1 MSTQKPFNPSLV
13 NTYCT
18 FKTANILM
26 KWQIL
31 FKCTFLWRRKEENLP
46 SEKSL
51 GLFLKI
57 AKFEILCKN
66 SPLFNSKNN
75 QFLKHHY
82 MITITIFPFPLETLS
97 VFQTLL
103 AAGISRIFPLIRRR
117 FLKQSW
123 GLATHLPLKLKHPWL
138 LYNLMRL
145 IWRKSI

>member
-18 FKTANILM
+18 FKAANILM

-31 FKCTFLWRRKEENLP
+31 FKCIFMKKKRRKP
-46 SEKSL
+46 SFRESL

-97 VFQTLL
+97 VFQALL
-103 AAGISRIFPLIRRR
+103 AVGISRIFPLIRRR

-123 GLATHLPLKLKHPWL
+123 GLATHLPLKLKHP
-138 LYNLMRL
+138 
-145 IWRKSI
+145 